1 MTVKELV
8 ERFQSLSEE
17 DRAAVVRQI
26 MPEFCRSM
34 MGDPKRIREMFTL
47 LTEECGGPMA
57 NMMAMTGM
65 MSGRRGGG
73 CCG

>member
-8 ERFQSLSEE
+8 ERFKSLSEE
-17 DRAAVVRQI
+17 DQAAVVRQV

-57 NMMAMTGM
+57 NMISMMGM
-65 MSGRRGGG
+65 MSGRRGG

>member
-1 MTVKELV
+1 MTVKELM
-8 ERFQSLSEE
+8 ERFQSLSKE

-47 LTEECGGPMA
+47 LTEECGGTMA
-57 NMMAMTGM
+57 NMMAMMGM
-65 MSGRRGGG
+65 VSDHRGG

>member
-1 MTVKELV
+1 MTVKEIV
-8 ERFQSLSEE
+8 ERFKSLSEE
-17 DRAAVVRQI
+17 DQAAVVRQI

-34 MGDPKRIREMFTL
+34 MRDPKRIREMFAL

-57 NMMAMTGM
+57 NMMAMMGM
-65 MSGRRGGG
+65 MGRRGGG